1 MTKSNQSIIEK
12 ADMTLADLASG
23 GLLNPEQAENF
34 IEKAD
39 MTLAGLALASGG
51 LLNPEQAENFI
62 RKILQAPT
70 ILCLTES
77 ESESEI
83 DTANVVQLDEAPE
96 RIKTLRL

>member
-1 MTKSNQSIIEK
+1 MTKSNQSIIKK
-12 ADMTLADLASG
+12 ADMT
-23 GLLNPEQAENF
+23 
-34 IEKAD
+34 
-39 MTLAGLALASGG
+39 LASGG

-77 ESESEI
+77 ESEI

-96 RIKTLRL
+96 RIKTVMRNQEDLVSIEVELKPLAVVKG